1 MHQLKQLNVNQENG
15 VFQALHRNI
24 LEAVQITVLAD
35 KNKPSHVLETYTFT
49 FSYSGTPSLDK
60 RLASISL
67 DANGSQTE
75 IKTLRSARSGIE
87 MIVRRLITLS
97 SFLPRLPSKCHRVLH
112 AVCMHA
118 IEQSWVLCACCVPGN
133 AARPPITYS
142 LSPITHHHPV
152 RPQQARANASP
163 TRRQRGLGPGP
174 QLTSHRTGER
184 FMEIHLFYNDSCPAD
199 YSPPGFHSASDDAD
213 RPLMY
218 PETEHWTTETQTC
231 GALDTGPHAVG
242 LKVTSLKWR
251 GGAANDTTMSASA
264 TQAEVPRE
272 AKHYK
277 AIPRHQDIGIDVLD
291 NHGTPCTAAAA
302 GTPQVMS
309 SQLSTQGRQDQR
321 TKRVLQEMVMP
332 STPASDIVPTQVKAE
347 DLPTMIADDE
357 EDTQPLRA
365 EISQAKLGKLRKAHG
380 EIAPLKGIVG
390 TDAAAVSC
398 QCGWA
403 GKEEKM
409 LRCHF
414 CTTLQHPICY
424 GFLHGADPSIPAVHA
439 CYRCLLTP
447 EGEAGQRTFRELST
461 LVMLRLALKIIVER
475 GYPNR
480 ISEFAGLLRRETD
493 CNGHTIV
500 QITDILRKQG
510 FLVATPG
517 SKSKGFLSKGLPK
530 FRIPFCAKM
539 RERLRREVF
548 NPLALI
554 EHH

>member
-1 MHQLKQLNVNQENG
+1 ENG

-97 SFLPRLPSKCHRVLH
+97 SFLPRLPS
-112 AVCMHA
+112 
-118 IEQSWVLCACCVPGN
+118 
-133 AARPPITYS
+133 
-142 LSPITHHHPV
+142 
-152 RPQQARANASP
+152 
-163 TRRQRGLGPGP
+163 
-174 QLTSHRTGER
+174 ER
-184 FMEIHLFYNDSCPAD
+184 FMEIHLFYNDSCPTD

-251 GGAANDTTMSASA
+251 GGATTDETMSASA

-291 NHGTPCTAAAA
+291 NRGTPFSAAA

-380 EIAPLKGIVG
+380 EIAPIKGFE
-390 TDAAAVSC
+390 DAAAAAVSC

-447 EGEAGQRTFRELST
+447 EGEAGQRTLRELST

-554 EHH
+554 EHHYDIAPCTQTNTQANNSNAVTMGMITDKQQPNGNHAKSLAEPKDAASNKTSTTTSSSQTQSSDTTSDSTQQAGVALPPA